1 MLKLRNAFLPSILL
15 LSLPHWAF
23 ASPAKIYVEHAVK
36 AHCNFA
42 ITPADLNNP
51 PMSDNGK
58 VIELR
63 GTVVGT
69 AGESDNLYISL
80 KCPGINTDPI
90 LNHIPK
96 SAVPILVEGQS
107 VRVLAKLVVSPY
119 SNDPQFVVL
128 DAALDADVKA
138 YVQQL
143 NASQAQAQL
152 ERTRERD
159 NRYSQSPSR
168 GGFSRMMEPNATANF
183 EFAQY
188 NPQLDSRTRG
198 LFIPY
203 FNFITKENSSLTA
216 PTVGK
221 ITFYLLQDSESYGV
235 DPRLIVAMIIA
246 ESDFDPK
253 STSSTGAAGLGQLM
267 PGTGKDMGLTNPY
280 SISQNLNGS
289 VHYLRSC
296 LDKFVQYANPN
307 GSLSDQQITLAMA
320 SYNAGPNAVA
330 KYGGVPPYKETQHYV
345 KKVLGLY
352 HELCGENS
360 GSTSY

>member
-1 MLKLRNAFLPSILL
+1 MLKFRHAFVPSILL
-15 LSLPHWAF
+15 LTLPNWAI
-23 ASPAKIYVEHAVK
+23 ASPAKIYVDHALR

-42 ITPADLNNP
+42 ITPSDLNNA
-51 PMSDNGK
+51 PMADNGK

-80 KCPGINTDPI
+80 KCPGISTDPI
-90 LNHIPK
+90 LNNIPK
-96 SAVPILVEGQS
+96 SAIPILIEGQS
-107 VRVLAKLVVSPY
+107 VRVLVKLVLSPY

-128 DAALDADVKA
+128 DAALNADVKA
-138 YVQQL
+138 YEQQM
-143 NASQAQAQL
+143 NASKAQSQL
-152 ERTRERD
+152 EQTRERD
-159 NRYSQSPSR
+159 NRFSQSPSR
-168 GGFSRMMEPNATANF
+168 GGFSRMMQPNATAEF
-183 EFAQY
+183 EFTQY
-188 NPQLDSRTRG
+188 SSQLDNRTRG

-203 FNFITKENSSLTA
+203 FNFITKENSSLSA

-221 ITFYLLQDSESYGV
+221 ITFYLLQYSESYAV

-296 LDKFVQYANPN
+296 LDKFIQYANPN

-352 HELCGENS
+352 HALCGENS
-360 GSTSY
+360 GSANY